1 MDQGFSPDTHR
12 PIVALMS
19 RSPKFIHLRVHSEYS
34 LLEGAVRLKKLP
46 DLVAK
51 AQMPAVALT
60 DSNNMF
66 AALEFSEGLAK
77 AGIQPILGCQ
87 VDVAYDP
94 PAPGEKP
101 RDPAALVLLAQTEA
115 GYENLMKLNSCLY
128 VDKGGQLPQV
138 TLDELEAYCGDLLC
152 LTGGADGPIGQLIRA
167 GQTPKAHALVT
178 RLSGIFANRLYIELQ
193 RHPGDAGLPEAE
205 AVTEPAFLDLA
216 YDLDLP
222 LVATNDVYFPNE
234 GMYEAHDA
242 LICIADGAY
251 VDQSQPR
258 RRLTSQHYFKSQS
271 EMATLFADLPEAIE
285 NTVEIA
291 QRCAFKAYKR
301 DPILPKFADDEV
313 EELRRQA
320 NEGLKARLKVIPHA
334 ASVEEYQTRLDFE
347 LDIIEGM
354 GFPGYFLIVA
364 DFIKWAKEKEIP
376 VGPGRGSGAGSLVA
390 YALTITDL
398 DPLRYQLLFER
409 FLNPERVSMPDF
421 DIDFCMD
428 RREEVIRYVQ
438 EKYGRDKV
446 GQIITFGAL
455 LSKAAVRDVGRVLQ
469 MPYGQVD
476 RLSKMIPVEGVKPV
490 SIEKALADEPR
501 LREEAKSEEVVDRLL
516 NYGMQV
522 EGLLRN
528 ASTHAAGVVI
538 GDRPLDALV
547 PLYQDPRSDMPA
559 TQFNMKWVEQA
570 GLVKFDF
577 LGLKTLTVIQNAVD
591 LIRSGGRDLHIAADG
606 TELYVPAPGT
616 TNDINA
622 IPLDDEASYKLY
634 ASAQTVAVFQVESSG
649 MMDALR
655 RMKPTCIE
663 DIVAL
668 VALYRPGPMENIP
681 TYCEVKN
688 GLKKRA
694 SIHPLIDDILE
705 ETQGIIVYQ
714 EQVMQIAQVM
724 AGYSLGGADLL
735 RRAMG
740 KKIKEAMDA
749 ERPKFTAGAK
759 ENGVDDAKAK
769 EVFDL
774 LEKFANYGF
783 NKSHAAAYAV
793 VSYQTAWL
801 KANHPVEFMAGVMNC
816 DIHLTDKLAVYAE
829 EVRRGL
835 GIEIVPPCVNR
846 SLETFSVDQG
856 RVVYGLGALKNVGVE
871 AMRLVVEG
879 RGDKPFAT
887 LFDVARRVDLK
898 RVGKRPLEMLA
909 RAGAFDMLDRNR
921 RRVFDS
927 LDALVAYSA
936 AIHDQRAS
944 AQVSLFGEAG
954 EDLPEPRLSKAE
966 DWLPAERLGEEHKAV
981 GFYLSGHPLDDY
993 MGPLKRRGIVT
1004 LEELRQRVETGPLVA
1019 KIAGTIA
1026 GRQER
1031 KSARGNRFAFV
1042 QASDPTG
1049 LYEVTVFSDTLE
1061 SSRDHLEPGTNA
1073 VLSVEATLESD
1084 QLKLLCR
1091 SAGPVDTAVADAQGS
1106 STGLRIFLDAPEAID
1121 PLKGLLDRLAND
1133 PNQRA
1138 RGPILLS
1145 LSAPDLPG
1153 EVDVTLGDRLPV
1165 TPQIKGAI
1173 KSLSGVRFVED
1184 L

>member
-1 MDQGFSPDTHR
+1 
-12 PIVALMS
+12 MS
-19 RSPKFIHLRVHSEYS
+19 KNPRFIHLRSHSEYS
-34 LLEGAVRLKKLP
+34 LLEGALRLKKLP
-46 DLVAK
+46 GLCRDAE
-51 AQMPAVALT
+51 MPALALT
-60 DSNNMF
+60 DTNNMF
-66 AALEFSEGLAK
+66 AALEFSVAMSG
-77 AGIQPILGCQ
+77 AGVQPILGCQ
-87 VDVAYDP
+87 VDVAYLETR
-94 PAPGEKP
+94 PGEKP
-101 RDPAALVLLAQTEA
+101 RLPASVVLLAQSET

-128 VDKGGQLPQV
+128 IDKGGALPQV
-138 TLDELEAYCGDLLC
+138 TLDQLGQYAADVIC
-152 LTGGADGPIGQLIRA
+152 LTGGPEGPVGKLLQA
-167 GQTPKAHALVT
+167 GQKPAAQEIMDRLKADF
-178 RLSGIFANRLYIELQ
+178 GDRLYVELQ
-193 RHPGDAGLPEAE
+193 RHPTESGQPEAE
-205 AVTEPAFLDLA
+205 RLTERGFVEMA
-216 YDLDLP
+216 YAMDLP
-222 LVATNDVYFPNE
+222 LVATNDVYFPKSE
-234 GMYEAHDA
+234 MYEAHDA
-242 LICIADGAY
+242 LICIAEGAY
-251 VDQSQPR
+251 VDQQDAR
-258 RRLTSQHYFKSQS
+258 RRLTAQHYFKSQS
-271 EMATLFADLPEAIE
+271 EMVTLFADLPEAIQ

-291 QRCAFKAYKR
+291 KRCAFQAYRR
-301 DPILPKFADDEV
+301 DPILPKFADDEI
-313 EELRRQA
+313 EELRRQSHA
-320 NEGLKARLKVIPHA
+320 GLKDRLAVIPHA
-334 ASVEEYQTRLDFE
+334 TSVEEYEKRLDFE
-347 LDIIEGM
+347 LGIIEGM

-364 DFIKWAKEKEIP
+364 DFIKWSKDNDIP

-398 DPLRYQLLFER
+398 DPLRYNLLFER

-455 LSKAAVRDVGRVLQ
+455 LSKAAVRDIGRVLQ

-501 LREEAKSEEVVDRLL
+501 LREEARNEEVVARLL
-516 NYGMQV
+516 EYGQQV

-591 LIRSGGRDLHIAADG
+591 QIKASGRHLHIAADG
-606 TELYVPAPGT
+606 TELFVPPDGLEDDIGT
-616 TNDINA
+616 

-634 ASAQTVAVFQVESSG
+634 ASAKTVAVFQVESSG
-649 MMDALR
+649 MMDALK

-688 GLKKRA
+688 GQRELE
-694 SIHPLIDDILE
+694 SIHPLIDDILK

-740 KKIKEAMDA
+740 KKIAEEMAK
-749 ERPKFTAGAK
+749 ERPKFEKGAQ
-759 ENGVDDAKAK
+759 ENGVDKKKAT

-816 DIHLTDKLAVYAE
+816 DIHLTDKLAVYFE
-829 EVRRGL
+829 EVRKQL
-835 GIEIVPPCVNR
+835 QLPWVPPCVNR
-846 SLETFSVDQG
+846 SDATFKVVDG
-856 RVVYGLGALKNVGVE
+856 ALVYALGALKNVGLE
-871 AMRLVVEG
+871 AMKLITDGRRSDPSVENNP
-879 RGDKPFAT
+879 DKPFAT
-887 LFDVARRVDLK
+887 LFDLARRVDLK

-909 RAGAFDMLDRNR
+909 RSGAFDQLDANR
-921 RRVFDS
+921 HRVFDA
-927 LDALVAYSA
+927 LDALVSYSA
-936 AIHDQRAS
+936 AIHEQKS
-944 AQVSLFGEAG
+944 SNQVSLFGEAG
-954 EDLPEPRLSKAE
+954 EDLPEPRLHPVQ
-966 DWLPAERLGEEHKAV
+966 DWLPAERLGEEFKAV

-993 MGPLKRRGIVT
+993 MAPLKRRTANDRGVPFLTLDELTEKVTQTGAMNARLAGIV
-1004 LEELRQRVETGPLVA
+1004 
-1019 KIAGTIA
+1019 A

-1031 KSARGNRFAFV
+1031 KSARGNRFAFA
-1042 QASDPTG
+1042 QMSDPTG
-1049 LYEVTVFSDTLE
+1049 AYEVTLFSDTLE
-1061 SSRDHLEPGTNA
+1061 AAREHLETGSKVIVT
-1073 VLSVEATLESD
+1073 VEATMEAD
-1084 QLKLLCR
+1084 QLKLLGR
-1091 SAGPVDTAVADAQGS
+1091 SVGPADAVVADAGGS
-1106 STGLRIFLDAPEAID
+1106 GLKVFIDAPEAISAVASV
-1121 PLKGLLDRLAND
+1121 LEGAAASARKAG
-1133 PNQRA
+1133 
-1138 RGPILLS
+1138 RGPVEFCLMDPS
-1145 LSAPDLPG
+1145 LPG
-1153 EVDVTLGDRLPV
+1153 EVEVALGQEFV
-1165 TPQIKGAI
+1165 VNPQIKGAI
-1173 KSLSGVRFVED
+1173 KSLTGVLEVED
-1184 L
+1184 I

>member
-1 MDQGFSPDTHR
+1 
-12 PIVALMS
+12 MS
-19 RSPKFIHLRVHSEYS
+19 SQPRFIHLRTHTQYS
-34 LLEGAVRLKKLP
+34 LLEGAVPVKKLP
-46 DLVAK
+46 GLCAAHD
-51 AQMPAVALT
+51 MPAVAMT
-60 DSNNMF
+60 DTNNMF
-66 AALEFSEGLAK
+66 AALEFSVTAADEGV
-77 AGIQPILGCQ
+77 QPIIGCQ
-87 VDVAYDP
+87 VDVCFDP
-94 PAPGEKP
+94 SEPGEAPKA
-101 RDPAALVLLAQTEA
+101 PAAVVLLAQTEA
-115 GYENLMKLNSCLY
+115 GYEGLMRLNTCLY
-128 VDKGGQLPQV
+128 VDKNGALPQV
-138 TLDELEAYCGDLLC
+138 TLEDLEANSEGVIC
-152 LTGGADGPIGQLIRA
+152 LTGGAEGPVGQLLQN
-167 GQTPKAHALVT
+167 GQRDKAEALMR
-178 RLSGIFANRLYIELQ
+178 RLHTIYGDRLYMELQ
-193 RHPGDAGLPEAE
+193 RHPGEGGQP
-205 AVTEPAFLDLA
+205 TEPERLTERGFVEMA
-216 YDLDLP
+216 YQMGIP
-222 LVATNDVYFPNE
+222 LVATNDVYFPAQKL
-234 GMYEAHDA
+234 YEAHDA
-242 LICIADGAY
+242 LICIKEGAY
-251 VDQSQPR
+251 VDQQDGR
-258 RRLTSQHYFKSQS
+258 RRLTPQHYFKSPE
-271 EMATLFADLPEAIE
+271 EMITLFADIPEAIE

-291 QRCAFKAYKR
+291 KRCAFMAYRR

-313 EELRRQA
+313 AELRRQA
-320 NEGLKARLKVIPHA
+320 EAGLEYRLSMIPHA
-334 ASVEEYQTRLDFE
+334 VSVEEYKERLNFE

-364 DFIKWAKEKEIP
+364 DFIKWGKDQGIP

-390 YALTITDL
+390 YALLITDL
-398 DPLRYQLLFER
+398 DPLRYSLLFER

-501 LREEAKSEEVVDRLL
+501 LREEARAEEVVDRLL
-516 NYGMQV
+516 TYGQQI

-591 LIRSGGRDLHIAADG
+591 LIRGQGRDIHTGPNGDQ
-606 TELYVPAPGT
+606 LYDPPEGAV
-616 TNDINA
+616 NEINA
-622 IPLDDEASYKLY
+622 IPLDDEPTYKLY
-634 ASAQTVAVFQVESSG
+634 AAAKTVAVFQVESTG

-688 GLKKRA
+688 GLKEIE
-694 SIHPLIDDILE
+694 SVHPLIDHILE

-749 ERPKFTAGAK
+749 ERPKFEKGAA
-759 ENGVDDAKAK
+759 ENGVPAKKAS

-816 DIHLTDKLAVYAE
+816 DIHLTDKLAVYAN
-829 EVRRGL
+829 EVRRGMDL
-835 GIEIVPPCVNR
+835 EIVPPCVNR
-846 SLETFSVDQG
+846 SLETFSVKDG
-856 RVVYGLGALKNVGVE
+856 KVVYGLGALKNVGIE
-871 AMRLVVEG
+871 AMKLVVEG
-879 RGDKPFAT
+879 RKVDGADKPFAT
-887 LFDVARRVDLK
+887 LFDFARRVDLK
-898 RVGKRPLEMLA
+898 RVGKRPMEMLA
-909 RAGAFDMLDRNR
+909 RAGAFDQLDKNR
-921 RRVFDS
+921 RRIFDS
-927 LDALVAYSA
+927 LDGLVNYSA
-936 AIHDQRAS
+936 AIHEQRAS
-944 AQVSLFGEAG
+944 NQVSLFGEAG
-954 EDLPEPRLSKAE
+954 DDLPEPRLSPVG
-966 DWLPAERLGEEHKAV
+966 DWLPSERLAEEQKAI

-993 MGPLKRRGIVT
+993 MAALKRKQVMSLAELEKKSERGASI
-1004 LEELRQRVETGPLVA
+1004 A
-1019 KIAGTIA
+1019 KIAGTVA

-1031 KSARGNRFAFV
+1031 KSARGNRFAFA
-1042 QASDPTG
+1042 QLTDPTG
-1049 LYEVTVFSDTLE
+1049 QYEVTIFSDVLE
-1061 SSRDHLEPGTNA
+1061 KCRDYLETGANVVVT
-1073 VLSVEATLESD
+1073 VEATMEAD
-1084 QLKLLCR
+1084 QLKLLAR
-1091 SAGPVDTAVADAQGS
+1091 SISPIDNVVSDVGGMALKLYLEEPTVLEQVASLLNDAAEKARNVRPGEIS
-1106 STGLRIFLDAPEAID
+1106 ICLMD
-1121 PLKGLLDRLAND
+1121 P
-1133 PNQRA
+1133 
-1138 RGPILLS
+1138 S
-1145 LSAPDLPG
+1145 LPG
-1153 EVDVTLGDRLPV
+1153 EVEMTLGQSYPLN
-1165 TPQIKGAI
+1165 PQIKGAL
-1173 KSLSGVRFVED
+1173 KSLNGVIDVEEV
-1184 L
+1184 

>member
-1 MDQGFSPDTHR
+1 
-12 PIVALMS
+12 MS
-19 RSPKFIHLRVHSEYS
+19 QNPKFIHLRTHSEYS
-34 LLEGAVRLKKLP
+34 LLEGALRLKKMP
-46 DLVAK
+46 GMCAK
-51 AQMPAVALT
+51 AGMPAMALT
-60 DSNNMF
+60 DKNNMF
-66 AALEFSEGLAK
+66 AALEFSVAMSD
-77 AGIQPILGCQ
+77 AGVQPIVGCQ
-87 VDVAYDP
+87 VDLAYVESR
-94 PAPGEKP
+94 PGERP
-101 RDPAALVLLAQTEA
+101 RDPAPVVLLAQTEV
-115 GYENLMKLNSCLY
+115 GYEHLMKLNSCLY
-128 VDKGGQLPQV
+128 LDKGGALPEV
-138 TLDELEAYCGDLLC
+138 TLDELQTYAGDVIC
-152 LTGGADGPIGQLIRA
+152 LTGGPIGPVGMLLQA
-167 GQTPKAHALVT
+167 GQLPAAQELMDRLKAMF
-178 RLSGIFANRLYIELQ
+178 GDRLYVELQ
-193 RHPGDAGLPEAE
+193 RHPGDDGQPEDE
-205 AVTEPAFLDLA
+205 RLTERGFVEMA
-216 YDLDLP
+216 YAMDLP
-222 LVATNDVYFPNE
+222 LVATNDVYFPDTK
-234 GMYEAHDA
+234 MYEAHDA
-242 LICIADGAY
+242 LICIAEGAY
-251 VDQSQPR
+251 VDQQEPR
-258 RRLTSQHYFKSQS
+258 RRLTPQHYFKTQS
-271 EMATLFADLPEAIE
+271 EMVTLFADLPEAIE

-291 QRCAFKAYKR
+291 KRCAFKTYRR
-301 DPILPKFADDEV
+301 DPILPKFADNEI
-313 EELRRQA
+313 EELRRQSI
-320 NEGLKARLKVIPHA
+320 EGLKARLAVIPHA
-334 ASVEEYQTRLDFE
+334 DTVEEYEKRLEFE
-347 LDIIEGM
+347 LGIIEGM

-364 DFIKWAKEKEIP
+364 DFIKWAKDEGIP

-455 LSKAAVRDVGRVLQ
+455 LSKAAVRDIGRVLQ

-501 LREEAKSEEVVDRLL
+501 LREEARNEEVVARLL
-516 NYGMQV
+516 DYGQQV

-591 LIRSGGRDLHIAADG
+591 QIRSGGRHLHLAADG
-606 TELYVPAPGT
+606 TELFVPPEGLVD
-616 TNDINA
+616 DIA
-622 IPLDDEASYKLY
+622 TIPLDDEASYKLY
-634 ASAQTVAVFQVESSG
+634 AGAKTVAVFQVESSG
-649 MMDALR
+649 MMDALK

-688 GLKKRA
+688 GLKERE

-740 KKIKEAMDA
+740 KKIAEEMAK
-749 ERPKFTAGAK
+749 ERPKFEKGAM
-759 ENGVDDAKAK
+759 ENGVEKKKAA

-801 KANHPVEFMAGVMNC
+801 KANHPVEFMSGVMNC
-816 DIHLTDKLAVYAE
+816 DLHLTDKLGVYFE
-829 EVRRGL
+829 EVRKRL
-835 GIEIVPPCVNR
+835 ELPWVPPCVNR
-846 SLETFSVDQG
+846 SDATFKVIDG
-856 RVVYGLGALKNVGVE
+856 ALIYALGALKNVGVE
-871 AMRLVVEG
+871 AMKLITEG
-879 RGDKPFAT
+879 RKLEGVDRPFAT
-887 LFDVARRVDLK
+887 LFDLARRVDLK

-909 RAGAFDMLDRNR
+909 RSGAFDQLDPNR
-921 RRVFDS
+921 RRVFDA
-927 LDALVAYSA
+927 LDALVGYSA
-936 AIHDQRAS
+936 AIHEQKAS
-944 AQVSLFGEAG
+944 NQVSLFGEAG
-954 EDLPEPRLSKAE
+954 DDLPEPRMMPGD
-966 DWLPAERLGEEHKAV
+966 DWLAAERLTEEFKAV

-993 MGPLKRRGIVT
+993 MGPLKRKGVIT
-1004 LEELRQRVETGPLVA
+1004 LDELAEKALNGPLVA
-1019 KIAGTIA
+1019 KLAGVVA

-1031 KSARGNRFAFV
+1031 KSARGNRFAFA
-1042 QASDPTG
+1042 QLSDTTG
-1049 LYEVTVFSDTLE
+1049 AFEVTLFSDTLE
-1061 SSRDHLEPGTNA
+1061 KCREHLETGA
-1073 VLSVEATLESD
+1073 KVVISVEATLEAD
-1084 QLKLLCR
+1084 QLKLLGR
-1091 SAGPVDTAVADAQGS
+1091 SVVPIDTAVEDAGGM
-1106 STGLRIFLDAPEAID
+1106 GLRIFIETPSAIGAVADVLAGAQSAVKSALGPVQLCLMD
-1121 PLKGLLDRLAND
+1121 P
-1133 PNQRA
+1133 
-1138 RGPILLS
+1138 S
-1145 LSAPDLPG
+1145 LPG
-1153 EVDVTLGDRLPV
+1153 EVEVDLCVQYPV

-1173 KSLSGVRFVED
+1173 RSLGGVLEVEEI
-1184 L
+1184 

>member
-1 MDQGFSPDTHR
+1 
-12 PIVALMS
+12 MS
-19 RSPKFIHLRVHSEYS
+19 LDPRFIHLRTHSEYS
-34 LLEGAVRLKKLP
+34 LLEGALRLKKLP
-46 DLVAK
+46 DLCK
-51 AQMPAVALT
+51 SAQMPALALT
-60 DSNNMF
+60 DTNNMF
-66 AALEFSEGLAK
+66 AALEFSVVMAG
-77 AGIQPILGCQ
+77 AGIQPIIGCQ
-87 VDVAYDP
+87 VDLAFHEVEL
-94 PAPGEKP
+94 GERP
-101 RDPAALVLLAQTEA
+101 RDPAPVVLLAQSER

-128 VDKGGQLPQV
+128 IDKGGALPQV
-138 TLDELEAYCGDLLC
+138 TLEELEQYSDGLIC
-152 LTGGADGPIGQLIRA
+152 LSGGSGGPVGQLI
-167 GQTPKAHALVT
+167 QTGHMPAARSLMERLAQCFDT
-178 RLSGIFANRLYIELQ
+178 RLYVELQ
-193 RHPGDAGLPEAE
+193 RHPGEDGLPRAE
-205 AVTEPAFLDLA
+205 RMTERPFVEMA
-216 YDLDLP
+216 YDMELP
-222 LVATNDVYFPNE
+222 LVATNDVYFPQSK
-234 GMYEAHDA
+234 MYEAHDA
-242 LICIADGAY
+242 LICIAEGAY
-251 VDQSQPR
+251 VDQQQDR
-258 RRLTSQHYFKSQS
+258 RRLTGQHYFKTPA
-271 EMATLFADLPEAIE
+271 EMATLFADLPEALA

-291 QRCAFKAYKR
+291 RRCAFKAYRR
-301 DPILPKFADDEV
+301 DPILPRFADDEV
-313 EELRRQA
+313 EELRAQSHA
-320 NEGLKARLKVIPHA
+320 GLKQRLAVIPHA
-334 ASVEEYQTRLDFE
+334 ATVEEYEKRLDFE

-364 DFIKWAKEKEIP
+364 DFIKWAKDHDIP

-398 DPLRYQLLFER
+398 DPLRYNLLFER

-428 RREEVIRYVQ
+428 RREEVIQYVQ
-438 EKYGRDKV
+438 KKYGRDKV

-455 LSKAAVRDVGRVLQ
+455 LSKAAVRDIGRVLQ

-501 LREEAKSEEVVDRLL
+501 LREEAKNEEVVARLL
-516 NYGMQV
+516 DYGQQV

-591 LIRSGGRDLHIAADG
+591 QIKASGRHLHIAADG
-606 TELYVPAPGT
+606 SELFTPPAGVLDDIGT
-616 TNDINA
+616 
-622 IPLDDEASYKLY
+622 IPLDDPASYQLY
-634 ASAQTVAVFQVESSG
+634 AEAKTVAVFQVESSG
-649 MMDALR
+649 MMDALK

-688 GLKKRA
+688 GKKDLQ
-694 SIHPLIDDILE
+694 SIHPLIDGILE

-740 KKIKEAMDA
+740 KKIAEEMAK
-749 ERPKFTAGAK
+749 ERPKFEKGAMA
-759 ENGVDDAKAK
+759 NGVDQKKAT

-816 DIHLTDKLAVYAE
+816 DIHLTDKLATYFE
-829 EVRRGL
+829 EVRKRL
-835 GIEIVPPCVNR
+835 TLPWVPPCVNR
-846 SLETFSVDQG
+846 SDPTFKVVDG
-856 RVVYGLGALKNVGVE
+856 ALVYALGALKNVGVE
-871 AMRLVVEG
+871 AMRLITDG
-879 RGDKPFAT
+879 RHVDGRDKPFVT
-887 LFDVARRVDLK
+887 LFDLARRVDLK

-909 RAGAFDMLDRNR
+909 RAGGFDQLDSNR
-921 RRVFDS
+921 RRVFEA
-927 LDALVAYSA
+927 LDALVSYSA
-936 AIHDQRAS
+936 AVHDQKAS
-944 AQVSLFGEAG
+944 NQVSLFGDAG
-954 EDLPEPRLSKAE
+954 DDLPEPRLGMMG
-966 DWLPAERLGEEHKAV
+966 DWLPAERLTEEFRAV

-993 MGPLKRRGIVT
+993 MAPLKRKGVLT
-1004 LEELRQRVETGPLVA
+1004 VDEVLAKAQSGPFVA
-1019 KIAGTIA
+1019 KMAGIIA

-1031 KSARGNRFAFV
+1031 KSARGNRFAFA
-1042 QASDPTG
+1042 QLSDTTG
-1049 LYEVTVFSDTLE
+1049 AFEVTLFSETLE
-1061 SSRDHLEPGTNA
+1061 KSREHLETGAKVVVT
-1073 VLSVEATLESD
+1073 VEATVEAD
-1084 QLKLLCR
+1084 QLKLLGR
-1091 SAGPVDTAVADAQGS
+1091 SVAPIDMAVASVGGM
-1106 STGLRIFLDAPEAID
+1106 GLRIFLNTPEAIPSVAGVLDTARKTAKTGAGPVQFCLID
-1121 PLKGLLDRLAND
+1121 PG
-1133 PNQRA
+1133 
-1138 RGPILLS
+1138 
-1145 LSAPDLPG
+1145 LPG
-1153 EVDVTLGDRLPV
+1153 EVELDLGQEFPI

-1173 KSLSGVRFVED
+1173 KSLGGVIEVED

>member
-1 MDQGFSPDTHR
+1 MATPR
-12 PIVALMS
+12 
-19 RSPKFIHLRVHSEYS
+19 FIHLRVHTEYS
-34 LLEGAVRLKKLP
+34 LLEGAVPVKKLAG
-46 DLVAK
+46 LCEK
-51 AQMPAVALT
+51 AEMPAVAVT
-60 DSNNMF
+60 DTNNMF
-66 AALEFSEGLAK
+66 AALEASVTLSG
-77 AGIQPILGCQ
+77 AGVQPIMGCQ
-87 VDVAYDP
+87 VDLEYEQ
-94 PAPGEKP
+94 PAPGGKP
-101 RDPAALVLLAQTEA
+101 IAPAPVVLLAQSER
-115 GYENLMKLNSCLY
+115 GYEALMKINSCLY
-128 VDKGGQLPQV
+128 LRGDGSLPHV
-138 TLDELEAYCGDLLC
+138 TLEDLEAHSADVIC
-152 LTGGADGPIGQLIRA
+152 LSGGPDGPVGRLLRA
-167 GQTPKAHALVT
+167 GQRAKADLLVDGLA
-178 RLSGIFANRLYIELQ
+178 RIYGDRLYIELQ
-193 RHPGDAGLPEAE
+193 RHPGEDGLPEAE
-205 AVTEPAFLDLA
+205 QASERGHVEMA
-216 YDLDLP
+216 YAKGIP
-222 LVATNDVYFPNE
+222 LVATNDVYFPKPE
-234 GMYEAHDA
+234 IYEAHDA
-242 LICIADGAY
+242 LICIAEGAY
-251 VDQSQPR
+251 VDQQEDR
-258 RRLTSQHYFKSQS
+258 RRLTAQHYFKSAS
-271 EMATLFADLPEAIE
+271 EMATLFADLPEALE

-291 QRCAFKAYKR
+291 KRCAFMAYRR
-301 DPILPKFADDEV
+301 DPILPKFAENEV
-313 EELRRQA
+313 AELRRQA
-320 NEGLKARLKVIPHA
+320 NEGLQARLAVIPHA
-334 ASVEEYQTRLDFE
+334 ASVEEYQERLDFE

-364 DFIKWAKEKEIP
+364 DFIKWSKDNGIP
-376 VGPGRGSGAGSLVA
+376 IGPGRGSGAGSLVA

-398 DPLRYQLLFER
+398 DPLRYALLFER

-428 RREEVIRYVQ
+428 RREETIRYVQ
-438 EKYGRDKV
+438 EKYGRDRV

-490 SIEKALADEPR
+490 SIEKALATEER
-501 LREEAKSEEVVDRLL
+501 LREEARAEEVVDRLL
-516 NYGMQV
+516 TYGQQV

-538 GDRPLDALV
+538 GDRPLDELV

-591 LIRSGGRDLHIAADG
+591 LINGGGRDIHIAPDG
-606 TELYVPAPGT
+606 TELYEPPEGAV
-616 TNDINA
+616 NEINA
-622 IPLDDEASYKLY
+622 IPLDDERSYKLY
-634 ASAQTVAVFQVESSG
+634 ASAKTVAVFQVESSG

-655 RMKPTCIE
+655 RMKPDCIE

-688 GLKKRA
+688 GQREIE
-694 SIHPLIDDILE
+694 SVHPLIDHILE

-749 ERPKFTAGAK
+749 ERPKFEKGAA
-759 ENGVDDAKAK
+759 ENGVEKKKAS

-801 KANHPVEFMAGVMNC
+801 KANHPVEFMAAVMNC

-835 GIEIVPPCVNR
+835 DIEIVPPCVNR
-846 SLETFSVDQG
+846 SLETFSVVEG
-856 RVVYGLGALKNVGVE
+856 KVVYALGALKNVGAD
-871 AMRLVVEG
+871 AMRLIVEARDG
-879 RGDKPFAT
+879 REFVS
-887 LFDVARRVDLK
+887 LFDFARRVDLK
-898 RVGKRPLEMLA
+898 KIGKRPLEMLA
-909 RAGAFDMLDRNR
+909 RAGAFDLLDPNR
-921 RRVFDS
+921 HRVFAA
-927 LDALVAYSA
+927 LDPLVNYSA

-954 EDLPEPRLSKAE
+954 DDLPEPRLPSVD
-966 DWLPAERLGEEHKAV
+966 DWMVGERLGEEHRAI

-993 MGPLKRRGIVT
+993 MGPLKKQGVKT
-1004 LEELRQRVETGPLVA
+1004 LEQVSLDVQRSPALV
-1019 KIAGTIA
+1019 KLAGSVA

-1042 QASDPTG
+1042 QLSDPTG
-1049 LYEVTVFSDTLE
+1049 LYEVTLFSEALE
-1061 SSRDHLEPGTNA
+1061 KSRDFLETGANVVVTC
-1073 VLSVEATLESD
+1073 EATMEAD
-1084 QLKLLCR
+1084 QLKLLGR
-1091 SAGPVDTAVADAQGS
+1091 SVAPIDAVAAQAGRS
-1106 STGLRIFLDAPEAID
+1106 DIMLYLDDIAAAPAV
-1121 PLKGLLDRLAND
+1121 KSLLDRAEAD
-1133 PNQRA
+1133 GA
-1138 RGPILLS
+1138 SKSRGAVS
-1145 LSAPDLPG
+1145 LCLMAADLPG
-1153 EVDVTLGDRLPV
+1153 EVHLELQGDFPV
-1165 TPQIKGAI
+1165 NPQIKSAL
-1173 KSLSGVRFVED
+1173 KSLGGVVTVED
-1184 L
+1184 I